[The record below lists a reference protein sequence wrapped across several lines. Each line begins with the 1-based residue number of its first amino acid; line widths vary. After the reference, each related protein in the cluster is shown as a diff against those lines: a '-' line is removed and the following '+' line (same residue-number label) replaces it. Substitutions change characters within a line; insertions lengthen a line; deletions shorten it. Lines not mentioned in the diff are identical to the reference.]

1 MQLKYQLFF
10 TLLVAGTLLVTV
22 MFLVSSYT
30 FSRGFLGYINNAD
43 NDFVQALVSELENQY
58 TIDQGW
64 QNTVTNNEVWD
75 DIFVRTRQIRNAET
89 RAVRRSDNRSS
100 GNENRNRNRRP
111 PPPRLQRIKRRV
123 VLADS
128 DKKILIGELEK
139 KSQPMWQSIN
149 HQGTVVGFLALK
161 PLRQVED
168 QFDQA
173 FEKQQKKSFAI
184 AGLSMVLLSALL
196 AAPLASRI
204 VKPIIDLQKSVAQI
218 SKGTYGHQINTDRND
233 EIGDLTADINKLD
246 KTLEQNREARR
257 QMFAEVSHELRTPVA
272 VLRSELE
279 AIQDGIRDADSTS
292 IDSLHT
298 ETMKLT
304 RLIDDLKTLSL
315 SDAGGLEYEM
325 QQLDLSKLIQE
336 GVSRHE
342 AEISDLKI
350 TTIIEPSV
358 HINGDQE
365 RLEQL
370 IANLL
375 QNSLRYTN
383 TPGAIN
389 ISLSADKQ
397 SVNLDWSDSAP
408 GVPDSAL
415 EKLFDPLFRAEQSR
429 SRKLGGSGLGLSIV
443 KNITTAHDGT
453 CSAAHSEAGGL
464 SIRISFPSMEATV

>member
-1 MQLKYQLFF
+1 
-10 TLLVAGTLLVTV
+10 
-22 MFLVSSYT
+22 
-30 FSRGFLGYINNAD
+30 
-43 NDFVQALVSELENQY
+43 
-58 TIDQGW
+58 
-64 QNTVTNNEVWD
+64 
-75 DIFVRTRQIRNAET
+75 
-89 RAVRRSDNRSS
+89 
-100 GNENRNRNRRP
+100 
-111 PPPRLQRIKRRV
+111 
-123 VLADS
+123 
-128 DKKILIGELEK
+128 
-139 KSQPMWQSIN
+139 
-149 HQGTVVGFLALK
+149 
-161 PLRQVED
+161 
-168 QFDQA
+168 
-173 FEKQQKKSFAI
+173 
-184 AGLSMVLLSALL
+184 MVLLSALL

-204 VKPIIDLQKSVAQI
+204 VKPIIDLQKSVAKI

-233 EIGDLTADINKLD
+233 EIGDLTSDINKLD

-257 QMFAEVSHELRTPVA
+257 QMFAQVSHELRTPVA

-336 GVSRHE
+336 VVSRHA
-342 AEISDLKI
+342 AEMSGLKI
-350 TTIIEPSV
+350 TTSIEPSV
-358 HINGDQE
+358 HINGDKE

-389 ISLSADKQ
+389 VSLSADKH

-408 GVPDSAL
+408 SVPDSAL

-443 KNITTAHDGT
+443 KNIVIAHHGT
-453 CSAAHSEAGGL
+453 CSAAHSAAGGL
-464 SIRISFPSMEATV
+464 SIRISFPSMEVIL

>member
-64 QNTVTNNEVWD
+64 QNTVANNEVWD

-149 HQGTVVGFLALK
+149 HQGAVVGFLALK

-184 AGLSMVLLSALL
+184 AGLSVVLLSALL

-204 VKPIIDLQKSVAQI
+204 CLLYTSPS
-218 SKGTYGHQINTDRND
+218 
-233 EIGDLTADINKLD
+233 
-246 KTLEQNREARR
+246 
-257 QMFAEVSHELRTPVA
+257 P
-272 VLRSELE
+272 
-279 AIQDGIRDADSTS
+279 RDQ
-292 IDSLHT
+292 
-298 ETMKLT
+298 
-304 RLIDDLKTLSL
+304 R
-315 SDAGGLEYEM
+315 G
-325 QQLDLSKLIQE
+325 
-336 GVSRHE
+336 SRM
-342 AEISDLKI
+342 
-350 TTIIEPSV
+350 PS
-358 HINGDQE
+358 
-365 RLEQL
+365 
-370 IANLL
+370 
-375 QNSLRYTN
+375 
-383 TPGAIN
+383 
-389 ISLSADKQ
+389 SA
-397 SVNLDWSDSAP
+397 
-408 GVPDSAL
+408 
-415 EKLFDPLFRAEQSR
+415 
-429 SRKLGGSGLGLSIV
+429 
-443 KNITTAHDGT
+443 
-453 CSAAHSEAGGL
+453 
-464 SIRISFPSMEATV
+464 